1 MESLRGLTDIGII
14 AMAMVLVVKEIFGY
28 FKSQNVAALMKEQNQ
43 TLNDLVLQIKILVAQ
58 HQNMKG

>member
-1 MESLRGLTDIGII
+1 
-14 AMAMVLVVKEIFGY
+14 MAMVLVVKEIFGY